1 MAKKI
6 FKFRGMTVEELQKL
20 SLQDLLPFLTSDVR
34 RKVKRGFTE
43 QEQKLLKKLETKST
57 VKTHC
62 RDMVILPSMIQKTI
76 QVSKGNSFEDLVIQ
90 PEMVGHRLG
99 EFVFTRKR
107 VTHGGAGVGASKS
120 TANQGRK

>member
-6 FKFRGMTVEELQKL
+6 FKFRGMTTEELQKL
-20 SLQDLLPFLTSDVR
+20 SLNDLLPHLTSDVR

-43 QEQKLLKKLETKST
+43 QEQKLLKKLETKSV

-62 RDMVILPSMIQKTI
+62 RDMVVLPSMIQKTI
-76 QVSKGNSFEDLVIQ
+76 KLAKGNSFEDVIVQ
-90 PEMVGHRLG
+90 PEMIGHRLG

-107 VTHGGAGVGASKS
+107 VVHGGAGVGASKS
-120 TANQGRK
+120 SSNQGRK